1 MRSQYAIGEK
11 TYILD
16 TQVYKLFSTILKS
29 KKLSKFALIS
39 FGSKIRFY
47 LTKNYW
53 FHSTDVCHKNINSG
67 SVGGCYAI

>member
-11 TYILD
+11 TYSWY
-16 TQVYKLFSTILKS
+16 TGPQALFHNSEIKEI
-29 KKLSKFALIS
+29 SKFALIS

-67 SVGGCYAI
+67 SAGGCYAI